1 MEIYTNIKK
10 TQELVNLFG
19 LSIEKEFILF
29 INFLAALAVLHWTI
43 WIIGWIATGWFEGK
57 EWIHPTLQNRPR
69 QIAFPQTEAT
79 TFPLSSIFILLLWSV
94 LYGLSCWQREK
105 PKKSARSVAEVAMQ
119 PPHQELFKTVLI
131 YG

>member
-43 WIIGWIATGWFEGK
+43 
-57 EWIHPTLQNRPR
+57 
-69 QIAFPQTEAT
+69 
-79 TFPLSSIFILLLWSV
+79 
-94 LYGLSCWQREK
+94 
-105 PKKSARSVAEVAMQ
+105 
-119 PPHQELFKTVLI
+119 
-131 YG
+131 